1 MGGRR
6 FRPRPL
12 AFGVMVHSRHFPRP
26 RPVSWLR
33 AHPRSADSLLAGF
46 IAVMSVVTHLT
57 ERSAEYHEPSVVG
70 VLLALAATVPIA
82 WRRVQPLTV
91 LCVVT
96 VVQMVSEA
104 FNYVGS
110 GWVGV
115 FIAAYTVGSILGSRV
130 AWRIVVVLLP
140 VLVAFVTLGWVRGDA
155 PWQAL
160 VTVPVM
166 FGGAMVLGDNM
177 RRRREHVAELAERAE
192 RAERER
198 ELLAHQRLQEERT
211 RIARE
216 LHDVVAHSVSLM
228 VIQAAAARRQLSVD
242 PQRADQALS
251 TVEQTGREAMTEMRR
266 ILGVLRG
273 ESKTQE
279 LEPQPSLHD
288 LDHLVATAPDLP
300 VSVHAEGEL
309 AGLPSGV
316 ELSAYRIVQEALTN
330 VRRHAGPVHAV
341 DVSLVRRSDALVV
354 EVNDDGRG
362 ASAAANGV
370 GFGIVGMRE
379 RVAAFD
385 GELSAGPRGG
395 GGWRVRAT
403 FPLVTA

>member
-1 MGGRR
+1 
-6 FRPRPL
+6 
-12 AFGVMVHSRHFPRP
+12 
-26 RPVSWLR
+26 VSWLR
-33 AHPRSADSLLAGF
+33 SHPRAADALLAAL
-46 IAVMSVVTHLT
+46 IAAISLIFHLT
-57 ERSAEYHEPSVVG
+57 EHAEEYHDPSVWG
-70 VLLALAATVPIA
+70 VLLTLAATVPIA
-82 WRRVQPLTV
+82 WRRVHPLRV
-91 LCVVT
+91 LALVT
-96 VVQMVSEA
+96 AAQMVAEG

-110 GWVGV
+110 GWSGV
-115 FIAAYTVGSILGSRV
+115 LIASYTAGSLLGSRV
-130 AWRIVVVLLP
+130 AWRVVVVLLP
-140 VLVAFVTLGWVRGDA
+140 LLFGFVTWGVVRGDA

-160 VTVPVM
+160 ISAPVM

-300 VSVHAEGEL
+300 VSVHAQGEL

-330 VRRHAGPVHAV
+330 VRRHAGPVHTV

-362 ASAAANGV
+362 ASAVANGV
-370 GFGIVGMRE
+370 GFGILGMRE